1 MATMTAPAAAPQID
15 PKLEGRYTECHTA
28 LAKAQS
34 DLQGAENTLAAA
46 TAQFNEQ
53 CRLQAQGKKADP
65 QTYRDSMTQIEHR
78 IIGLKSVVAEKQ
90 GAFSAAASERAQA
103 LAEIQSHVD
112 RERSLAVFD
121 RFKAA
126 RAALTAAWAEVRRAQ
141 EVERRAGN
149 DWRLESARNPS
160 ASQII
165 AHR

>member
-15 PKLEGRYTECHTA
+15 PKLEARYTECHTA
-28 LAKAQS
+28 LAKAQNE
-34 DLQGAENTLAAA
+34 LQAEENTLAAT

-53 CRLQAQGKKADP
+53 CRLQAQGKKAEP

-78 IIGLKSVVAEKQ
+78 IIGLKAIVAEKQ
-90 GAFSAAASERAQA
+90 GAFSAAAGERAQA
-103 LAEIQSHVD
+103 QVEIQSQVD
-112 RERSLAVFD
+112 RERSIAVFD
-121 RFKAA
+121 RYEAA
-126 RAALTAAWAEVRRAQ
+126 KAALTAAWAEVRRAQ

-149 DWRLESARNPS
+149 DWRLEAARNPS